1 MQTDG
6 FNKNV
11 YHRLTTSYLIVVGLP
26 LKLYCKFF
34 CGENEREFLVF
45 QNLTVAL
52 LLIVSTLKP
61 LLPNDQ
67 SSIECC
73 CARILIPP

>member
-52 LLIVSTLKP
+52 Y
-61 LLPNDQ
+61 
-67 SSIECC
+67 C
-73 CARILIPP
+73 